1 MLLLE
6 SMVHYWYHN
15 KIWLPWWSKIDITVS
30 SLCCVYIYIYTYT
43 SFIFLKYPSS
53 TTFALDV
60 SRSGSLRL
68 APFWKLQA
76 DPFPNKRHKHRSNKY
91 TFGIFYLCKQSTD
104 TDFHVPSYP
113 SHQFPPSSTHDVLVF
128 VSLHDCLQWNESI
141 FCSKYSPFKYMKY
154 TPSFNSIMKKG
165 ILRTIQSLEHRCRG
179 ASWAFKLA
187 FFGTS
192 AWRLGAFAFSNGSQ
206 AGHSDQFHASQP
218 SHQLQGLSSGQRSAA
233 DDWCFDMWHMPPSL
247 QFAENDTLQLT

>member
-1 MLLLE
+1 MIKNRYHSIIYML
-6 SMVHYWYHN
+6 
-15 KIWLPWWSKIDITVS
+15 
-30 SLCCVYIYIYTYT
+30 YIYIHTHTHLSSSWNIHPARPSPLT
-43 SFIFLKYPSS
+43 S
-53 TTFALDV
+53 AG
-60 SRSGSLRL
+60 R
-68 APFWKLQA
+68 
-76 DPFPNKRHKHRSNKY
+76 DPFVWHRFENSKLTLFQTNGTNTGRTNTPLVYSISANNRLILTSN
-91 TFGIFYLCKQSTD
+91 
-104 TDFHVPSYP
+104 VPSYP
-113 SHQFPPSSTHDVLVF
+113 SHQFPPSSTHDMLVL
-128 VSLHDCLQWNESI
+128 VSLHDCLRWPESI

-154 TPSFNSIMKKG
+154 TPSFKSIMKKG

-218 SHQLQGLSSGQRSAA
+218 SHQLQGLISGQRSAA

-247 QFAENDTLQLT
+247 QFAHNDTAINVTNWRIE